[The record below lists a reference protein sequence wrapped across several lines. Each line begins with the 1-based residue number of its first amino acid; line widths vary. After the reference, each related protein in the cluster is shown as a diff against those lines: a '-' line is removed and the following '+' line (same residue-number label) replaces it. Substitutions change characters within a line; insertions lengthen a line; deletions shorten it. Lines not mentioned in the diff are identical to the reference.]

1 MIHQN
6 CAVSV
11 GGDGELLWRCGF
23 SFLNF
28 LFQTLCHSASLPTS
42 RCLAREQQ
50 CMVSASNFAGRVW
63 NPTLAPGVTFHMAQM
78 PTTIFVP
85 HSHKTEVEQEV
96 THTHTHTQPP
106 HHPCGACITLELVG
120 GRWMGDHLKAYDQST
135 PCLHVWSVLGPT
147 VRWALLWPSINLH
160 DLPQAVCS
168 VSHSH
173 SEDSVSAQPC
183 FRFLLSTQG
192 QTGEAVSFRKGIDAV
207 TKWLSKSERAE
218 VKRCK

>member
-1 MIHQN
+1 MKVRFLFLK
-6 CAVSV
+6 CFFYFDFSVSV
-11 GGDGELLWRCGF
+11 CF
-23 SFLNF
+23 S
-28 LFQTLCHSASLPTS
+28 QSAS

-63 NPTLAPGVTFHMAQM
+63 NPTLAPGVTFHMAQI

-85 HSHKTEVEQEV
+85 RSHKTEVEQEV
-96 THTHTHTQPP
+96 THTHTHTQSP
-106 HHPCGACITLELVG
+106 HLPCGACITLELVG

-160 DLPQAVCS
+160 DLPQALCS
-168 VSHSH
+168 VSRSH
-173 SEDSVSAQPC
+173 SEDSVSAEPC

-192 QTGEAVSFRKGIDAV
+192 QTGVSFRNGMDAV
-207 TKWLSKSERAE
+207 TEWVSVGQQR
-218 VKRCK
+218 

>member
-1 MIHQN
+1 MCCQ
-6 CAVSV
+6 CWWGRWDVMKV
-11 GGDGELLWRCGF
+11 R
-23 SFLNF
+23 F
-28 LFQTLCHSASLPTS
+28 LFLKFSISISLSLCFSPYIPLSGPRAAVHGLRFQLCGSNLKPNTGTRSHLPHG
-42 RCLAREQQ
+42 
-50 CMVSASNFAGRVW
+50 SNAHHH
-63 NPTLAPGVTFHMAQM
+63 LCAPQSQDWGGTGG
-78 PTTIFVP
+78 
-85 HSHKTEVEQEV
+85 
-96 THTHTHTQPP
+96 HTHTHTQPP

-135 PCLHVWSVLGPT
+135 PCLHVWSVLGLT
-147 VRWALLWPSINLH
+147 VRWDLLWPSINLH

-192 QTGEAVSFRKGIDAV
+192 QTGEAVGFRKGMDAV